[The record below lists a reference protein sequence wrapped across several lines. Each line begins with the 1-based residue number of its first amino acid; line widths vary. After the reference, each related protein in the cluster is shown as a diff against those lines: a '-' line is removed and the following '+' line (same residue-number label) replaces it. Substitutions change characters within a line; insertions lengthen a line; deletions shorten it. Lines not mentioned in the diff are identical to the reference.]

1 MRTMSDVFLGV
12 LLAVGL
18 SSVAFAETPVR
29 NPSSAPGDFTLSVQL
44 DLDQQFELS
53 LAHAADGRLQRM
65 SGPSS
70 MSCAHALTTGIFDT
84 CVVTAQGTPRSAR
97 TAGPAA
103 LAAY

>member
-1 MRTMSDVFLGV
+1 MSRVFLGV
-12 LLAVGL
+12 LLVVGL
-18 SSVAFAETPVR
+18 SSVAFAETP
-29 NPSSAPGDFTLSVQL
+29 NSNLSSVPGDFTLSTQL
-44 DLDQQFELS
+44 DLDQQFERS

-70 MSCAHALTTGIFDT
+70 MSCSHALTTSILDT

-97 TAGPAA
+97 SAGPAA